1 MSNHSHVN
9 APTCRIDANGISYA
23 YRRFGKGTGVPL
35 IFLQHFRG
43 GLDHWDPTITDGFAK
58 DRPVF
63 LFDNAGVA
71 GSSGETPDTVEAMA
85 DHVARFSRTLQ
96 LSEIDV
102 LGFSIGGYVAQA
114 FTLRYPELVR
124 RLILI
129 GTMPRGG
136 EPATDPRIMQHALK
150 PIPDIDDYLAL
161 FFVPSEESMAAG
173 RAFWERRHRRTVD
186 IDPPASEQAMK
197 SQIAAIMNW
206 RNATGERFAE
216 LEAIRQPTLVVNGSN
231 DVMVPTVNSF
241 ILQQHLPNAQ
251 LIVYPDSGHA
261 SHFQY
266 PELFL
271 QHARLFL
278 DV

>member
-1 MSNHSHVN
+1 
-9 APTCRIDANGISYA
+9 
-23 YRRFGKGTGVPL
+23 
-35 IFLQHFRG
+35 
-43 GLDHWDPTITDGFAK
+43 
-58 DRPVF
+58 
-63 LFDNAGVA
+63 
-71 GSSGETPDTVEAMA
+71 
-85 DHVARFSRTLQ
+85 
-96 LSEIDV
+96 
-102 LGFSIGGYVAQA
+102 
-114 FTLRYPELVR
+114 
-124 RLILI
+124 
-129 GTMPRGG
+129 
-136 EPATDPRIMQHALK
+136 
-150 PIPDIDDYLAL
+150 
-161 FFVPSEESMAAG
+161 
-173 RAFWERRHRRTVD
+173 
-186 IDPPASEQAMK
+186 MK

-216 LEAIRQPTLVVNGSN
+216 LKAIRQPTLVVNGSN